1 MRSLVASVSLVLM
14 LSACGADGES
24 MSTTERAPT
33 GLPDDHILF
42 AIDYIVDDPVLT
54 DVYDPRWASL
64 TADGTLVY
72 ERRNVDA
79 ILGTT
84 VTKLDAAAL
93 EEVWSAIT
101 NSGVFTDGNLVL
113 PGFPQGGG
121 PATAFV
127 FRVDD
132 GTRSTRLTIQS
143 LGSEQIFSDT
153 SVFGPPPIPDAEMT
167 LRTAATKLTDDLRA
181 MQGEDPWTPPA
192 LLLWWR
198 TELPGDWDATILP
211 WPLPVDLASA
221 GHPIDHAVWD
231 RCARLDGDE
240 AAAVARFAQTL
251 PIEHL
256 VEVDGVRYGII
267 IRAIHPDELD
277 QVACP

>member
-1 MRSLVASVSLVLM
+1 MT
-14 LSACGADGES
+14 
-24 MSTTERAPT
+24 TTETAPT

-42 AIDYIVDDPVLT
+42 AIDYIVDEPFLT
-54 DVYDPRWASL
+54 DVYDPHWASL

-72 ERRNVDA
+72 ERRDVDA

-84 VTKLDAAAL
+84 VTKLDAAGLDEA
-93 EEVWSAIT
+93 WSAILR
-101 NSGVFTDGNLVL
+101 SGVYTDGHLVL

-121 PATAFV
+121 PRTAFV

-132 GTRSTRLTIQS
+132 GRTSTRLTIES
-143 LGSEQIFSDT
+143 LGSEQMFTGDSLL
-153 SVFGPPPIPDAEMT
+153 GPPPIPDAEMT

-256 VEVDGVRYGII
+256 VELDGVRYGII